1 MRRGLGR
8 EIGVFGSY
16 VRGEATERSDV
27 DILVDFYEVPS
38 LLKFIELEEYLEKLL
53 GIKVDLV
60 MKSALKPKIGEHVG
74 REVIY
79 VWRSSAFP
87 FNDLMIK
94 LDRPENLE
102 CVPLEGYRPVFS
114 PQT

>member
-1 MRRGLGR
+1 MKAHRWELEEKFGVK

-16 VRGEATERSDV
+16 VRGEATEKSDV

-38 LLKFIELEEYLEKLL
+38 LLKFIELEEYLEDLL

-60 MKSALKPKIGEHVG
+60 MKSALKPKIGEHVR

-79 VWRSSAFP
+79 V
-87 FNDLMIK
+87 
-94 LDRPENLE
+94 
-102 CVPLEGYRPVFS
+102 
-114 PQT
+114 

>member
-1 MRRGLGR
+1 MMPMLTLEEIEAILKAHRRELEAR
-8 EIGVFGSY
+8 FRVKEIGVFGSY

-27 DILVDFYEVPS
+27 DILVDFYEIPS
-38 LLKFIELEEYLEKLL
+38 LLKFIELEEYLEDLL

-79 VWRSSAFP
+79 V
-87 FNDLMIK
+87 
-94 LDRPENLE
+94 
-102 CVPLEGYRPVFS
+102 
-114 PQT
+114 